1 MPDRKAPKKDQ
12 IKGSSSNKQGSSQ
25 SPASAR
31 MIKFSEA
38 TETSLKNKVAEHNEK
53 APKGRKTSLA
63 TLKAVYR
70 RGAGA
75 YSTSHRPGKT
85 RNQWAMARVNAFLK
99 LLKSGRPTN
108 SAYVSDNDLLPASH
122 PRSTKKAASSLNLVA
137 GGGIL
142 VPEER
147 ELADALLEIA
157 ETYGK
162 FNQDG
167 TGIYAGYSPAS
178 ENPVADIGV
187 MCANCVLYR
196 GGDKCAIVAM
206 PVEPAGKCRFA
217 VIPDGVV
224 KPELDTLDEIELL
237 PELLVTVKPQE
248 EYDSPEDAILDMV
261 EYSGLGYEAEPAI
274 RAAWIRATNDGS
286 NPFNRS
292 FSVAEL
298 GYNSPD
304 ADLLPRVEKGDPQ

>member
-1 MPDRKAPKKDQ
+1 MSDRKAPKKDQ
-12 IKGSSSNKQGSSQ
+12 IKGSRANKAKSSESVK
-25 SPASAR
+25 AAR
-31 MIKFSEA
+31 MIKFSDA
-38 TETSLKNKVAEHNEK
+38 VETSLKNKVEEHNEK
-53 APKGRKTSLA
+53 ASKGRTTSLA

-99 LLKSGRPTN
+99 LLMSGRPEN

-122 PRSTKKAASSLNLVA
+122 PKSTKKSASALAAA
-137 GGGIL
+137 GGIL
-142 VPEER
+142 VPEEQ
-147 ELADALLEIA
+147 ELADALIEIA
-157 ETYGK
+157 DRYGK

-167 TGIYAGYSPAS
+167 TGIYAGYSPPN
-178 ENPVADIGV
+178 ENPVANIGV

-196 GGDKCAIVAM
+196 GGDRCAIISLS
-206 PVEPAGKCRFA
+206 VEPAGKCRFA

-224 KPELDTLDEIELL
+224 KPEVDTLDELDLL
-237 PELLVTVKPQE
+237 PELLVVIGDQQ

-274 RAAWIRATNDGS
+274 RAAWIRATNDGN
-286 NPFNRS
+286 NPFTRAL
-292 FSVAEL
+292 SVAEL
-298 GYNSPD
+298 GYNSQD
-304 ADLLPRVEKGDPQ
+304 ADLLPRVEKGNHQ

>member
-1 MPDRKAPKKDQ
+1 MPDRKAPKSDR
-12 IKGSSSNKQGSSQ
+12 IKGSKANSPGSASGSSK
-25 SPASAR
+25 AR
-31 MIKFSEA
+31 AVKFSDA
-38 TETSLKNKVAEHNEK
+38 TETSLRNKVEAHNEK
-53 APKGRKTSLA
+53 APKGRRTSLA

-99 LLKSGRPTN
+99 LLKSGRPEN

-122 PRSTKKAASSLNLVA
+122 PKSTKKSASSLTA

-147 ELADALLEIA
+147 ELADALLEIT
-157 ETYGK
+157 EKYGK

-196 GGDKCAIVAM
+196 GGDNCAIVDL

-224 KPELDTLDEIELL
+224 KPEVDTLDELDLL
-237 PELLVTVKPQE
+237 PELMVQIKPQH
-248 EYDSPEDAILDMV
+248 EYKSPEDAILDMV

-274 RAAWIRATNDGS
+274 RAAWIRGTNDGT
-286 NPFNRS
+286 NPFDRAY
-292 FSVAEL
+292 SVAEL

-304 ADLLPRVEKGDPQ
+304 ADLLPRVEKGNSK

>member
-1 MPDRKAPKKDQ
+1 MSDRKAPKKDHVT
-12 IKGSSSNKQGSSQ
+12 GSKANKKNSS
-25 SPASAR
+25 ASESAAR
-31 MIKFSEA
+31 MIKFSDA
-38 TETSLKNKVAEHNEK
+38 TETSLKNKVKENNEK
-53 APKGRKTSLA
+53 ASKGRNTSLA

-99 LLKSGRPTN
+99 LLRSGKPDN
-108 SAYVSDNDLLPASH
+108 SAYTSDNDLLPREH
-122 PRSTKKAASSLNLVA
+122 PRSTKANKKSLTA

-147 ELADALLEIA
+147 DLADALIEIA

-162 FNQDG
+162 FNEDA
-167 TGIYAGYSPAS
+167 TGIYAGYRPPHD
-178 ENPVADIGV
+178 NPVADIGV

-196 GGDKCAIVAM
+196 GDDNCAIISL
-206 PVEPAGKCRFA
+206 PVEPGGKCRFA

-224 KPELDTLDEIELL
+224 KPDIDTLDEIDLL
-237 PELLVTVKPQE
+237 PELMVFVRSHD
-248 EYDSPEDAILDMV
+248 EYTSPEDAILDMV
-261 EYSGLGYEAEPAI
+261 EFSGLGYEVEPAI
-274 RAAWIRATNDGS
+274 KAAWMRATNDGS
-286 NPFNRS
+286 DPFSRS
-292 FSVAEL
+292 YSVAEL

-304 ADLLPRVEKGDPQ
+304 ADLLPRVEKGISQ

>member
-12 IKGSSSNKQGSSQ
+12 IKGSDKNKAGSSE
-25 SPASAR
+25 SPKSAR

-38 TETSLKNKVAEHNEK
+38 VETSLKNKVDEHNAK
-53 APKGRKTSLA
+53 APKERKTSLA

-75 YSTSHRPGKT
+75 YSTSHRPSKA

-99 LLKSGRPTN
+99 LLKSGKPEN

-122 PRSTKKAASSLNLVA
+122 PKSTKKAASALA
-137 GGGIL
+137 AAGGIL

-147 ELADALLEIA
+147 ELAEALVEIA
-157 ETYGK
+157 ERYGK
-162 FNQDG
+162 FNHDG
-167 TGIYAGYSPAS
+167 TGIYAGYLTA
-178 ENPVADIGV
+178 EDNPVGNIGV

-196 GGDKCAIVAM
+196 GEDRCAIVAM

-224 KPELDTLDEIELL
+224 KPEVDAIEEIELL
-237 PELLVTVKPQE
+237 PELMVAIKTQE
-248 EYDSPEDAILDMV
+248 EYESPEDAILDMV
-261 EYSGLGYEAEPAI
+261 EYSGLGYEAEPAL
-274 RAAWIRATNDGS
+274 RAAWLRATNDGS
-286 NPFNRS
+286 NPFNRTL
-292 FSVAEL
+292 SVAEL
-298 GYNSPD
+298 GYNSQD
-304 ADLLPRVEKGDPQ
+304 ADLLPRVEKGNNQ

>member
-1 MPDRKAPKKDQ
+1 MPDRKAPKGDQ
-12 IKGSSSNKQGSSQ
+12 IKGSKTNRPDSSSGSK
-25 SPASAR
+25 SAR
-31 MIKFSEA
+31 MIKFSES
-38 TETSLKNKVAEHNEK
+38 TETALKNKVEAYNLK
-53 APKGRKTSLA
+53 ADSGRKISLA

-99 LLKSGRPTN
+99 MLKSGRPDN
-108 SAYVSDNDLLPASH
+108 SAYVSDNDLLPKAH
-122 PRSTKKAASSLNLVA
+122 PLSTKRLNKSLTITA

-162 FNQDG
+162 FNEDG
-167 TGIYAGYSPAS
+167 TGIYAGYTPAS
-178 ENPVADIGV
+178 ENPVANIGV

-196 GGDKCAIVAM
+196 GGDNCAIVSM

-224 KPELDTLDEIELL
+224 KPEVDTLDELDLL
-237 PELLVTVKPQE
+237 PELFIFVKDQD
-248 EYDSPEDAILDMV
+248 EYDSSEDAILDMV
-261 EYSGLGYEAEPAI
+261 EYSGLGYEAEPAFK
-274 RAAWIRATNDGS
+274 AAWIRGINDGS
-286 NPFNRS
+286 TPFTRALS
-292 FSVAEL
+292 MAEL

-304 ADLLPRVEKGDPQ
+304 SDLLPRVEKG

>member
-12 IKGSSSNKQGSSQ
+12 IKGSDKNKSGSS
-25 SPASAR
+25 ASQKAAR
-31 MIKFSEA
+31 MIKFSDA
-38 TETSLKNKVAEHNEK
+38 VETSLRNKVEAHNEK
-53 APKGRKTSLA
+53 ASKGRKTSLA

-99 LLKSGRPTN
+99 LLKAGKPEN

-122 PRSTKKAASSLNLVA
+122 PKSTKKSLTA

-162 FNQDG
+162 FNEDG
-167 TGIYAGYSPAS
+167 TGIYAGYRPAAD
-178 ENPVADIGV
+178 NPVANIGV

-196 GGDKCAIVAM
+196 GGDQCAIVSM

-224 KPELDTLDEIELL
+224 KPEVDTIEEIEIL
-237 PELLVTVKPQE
+237 PELLVIIKAQE

-261 EYSGLGYEAEPAI
+261 EYSGLGYEAEPAL
-274 RAAWIRATNDGS
+274 RAAWIRATNDGT
-286 NPFNRS
+286 NPFDRTL
-292 FSVAEL
+292 SVAEL
-298 GYNSPD
+298 GYNSQD
-304 ADLLPRVEKGDPQ
+304 ADLLPRVEKGTHQ